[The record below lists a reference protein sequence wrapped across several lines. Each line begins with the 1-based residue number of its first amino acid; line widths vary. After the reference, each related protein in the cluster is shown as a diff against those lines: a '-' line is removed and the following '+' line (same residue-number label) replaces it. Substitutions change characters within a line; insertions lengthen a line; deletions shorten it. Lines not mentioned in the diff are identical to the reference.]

1 MKPEVKQDW
10 ERELYQEIKEIVLS
24 VENAGRDRL
33 GEREIVLIEENIGLL
48 NYLQDR

>member
-1 MKPEVKQDW
+1 MKPEVKHDW
-10 ERELYQEIKEIVLS
+10 ERELYQEIKEAVLA
-24 VENAGRDRL
+24 VERQGRDRL